1 MGAITRR
8 EQIII
13 VPDKYWVTSFDN
25 VKWIYKE
32 SECQKKS

>member
-1 MGAITRR
+1 MGTTARW

-13 VPDKYWVTSFDN
+13 VPDKYWETSFDN

>member
-13 VPDKYWVTSFDN
+13 VPDGYWVTSFDN

-32 SECQKKS
+32 N